1 MPTRPLNDSERAEAR
16 LVFGD
21 GLDYSRAR
29 VAEGNYFPPNF
40 IADIGAFFQ
49 RQKRTWDNAITL
61 GNTVYFPRLIR
72 TQPDDIAK
80 DLVDMAWLMHELTH
94 VWQYQQ
100 VGWKY
105 LYETLR
111 VQSKL
116 GMLAYD
122 YTGKHGTKK
131 KALRAA
137 QSEQRRLGDF
147 NYEQQGDIARDYYF
161 AVKLKDEP
169 ETWEPY
175 VDELRLAGMAKTPG
189 GKARQ

>member
-1 MPTRPLNDSERAEAR
+1 MPTRPLTDSERNEAR
-16 LVFGD
+16 MVFGD
-21 GLDYSRAR
+21 GLDYDRAR
-29 VAEGNYFPPNF
+29 VAEGAYFPPNF

-49 RQKRTWDNAITL
+49 GKKRTWDNAITL

-72 TQPDDIAK
+72 TRPEDIAK
-80 DLVDMAWLMHELTH
+80 DLTDIAWLMHELTH

-122 YTGKHGTKK
+122 YKGKHGTKK

-137 QSEQRRLGDF
+137 QLEQRTLSDF
-147 NYEQQGDIARDYYF
+147 NYEQQGDLARDYYF
-161 AVKLKDEP
+161 ALKLNDEP
-169 ETWEPY
+169 DHWEPY
-175 VDELRLAGMAKTPG
+175 VDELRRVGKAKTPG
-189 GKARQ
+189 GKGR